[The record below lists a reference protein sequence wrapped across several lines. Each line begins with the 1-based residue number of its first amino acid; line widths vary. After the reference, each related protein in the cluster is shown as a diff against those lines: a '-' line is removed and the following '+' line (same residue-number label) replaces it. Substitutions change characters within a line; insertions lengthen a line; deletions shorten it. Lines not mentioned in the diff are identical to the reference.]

1 MAFTTPL
8 RAACLDHTALFQND
22 LLETPPLP
30 GAGPEVH
37 AKSLRLTAR
46 AAQVCGGC
54 PLREDCLYDA
64 VVNRDIAGFAGGT
77 TQAER
82 NELRRRL
89 DVTVSSEDLDSLAG
103 LLRSHRQIDH
113 HEVLRLRAAHPH
125 ESLEVVA
132 HRLGCSLSTVKRH
145 MRKARE
151 SAPLVAAPAPKPSR
165 EQVLATHA
173 DLRRATV
180 RRDETRVA

>member
-1 MAFTTPL
+1 MALTTPL

-22 LLETPPLP
+22 LLETPPVP
-30 GAGPEVH
+30 GAGAEVQ

-54 PLREDCLYDA
+54 PLRENCLYDA
-64 VVNRDIAGFAGGT
+64 VVNRDVAGFVGGT

-82 NELRRRL
+82 VELRLR
-89 DVTVSSEDLDSLAG
+89 VGITVAPEDFDSLAG
-103 LLRSHRQIDH
+103 VLRSHRQIDH
-113 HEVLRLRAAHPH
+113 HEVLRLRASHPH
-125 ESLEVVA
+125 ESLEVIA

-151 SAPLVAAPAPKPSR
+151 EVPAVAPVTVKPTQDQVVAAYEA
-165 EQVLATHA
+165 
-173 DLRRATV
+173 LRRSAA
-180 RRDETRVA
+180 RRSETRVA